1 MMCLTSCLSRQP
13 FPSRSYTLKDHFSLS
28 VSLPRSTR
36 FTAATNSM
44 KSIWPSCWEETRS
57 CQSDAERMSMHSRR
71 PDLQLVKAM
80 FQVLVPLRKRTSISC
95 AWTCEMEEP
104 PTRKIRSF
112 SLSRHLVSIEGAE
125 QVVHVGV
132 FLLGRAAG
140 DAKYL
145 LELVKMQLPAG
156 TLAGELPVELLDVLQ
171 GHLLL
176 QATLRLAHSHRH
188 ENPR

>member
-1 MMCLTSCLSRQP
+1 
-13 FPSRSYTLKDHFSLS
+13 
-28 VSLPRSTR
+28 
-36 FTAATNSM
+36 
-44 KSIWPSCWEETRS
+44 
-57 CQSDAERMSMHSRR
+57 MHSRR
-71 PDLQLVKAM
+71 PDLELIKTM
-80 FQVLVPLRKRTSISC
+80 FQVLVPLRKRTLISC

-104 PTRKIRSF
+104 PTRKIQSF
-112 SLSRHLVSIEGAE
+112 SLSHHLVSIEGAE
-125 QVVHVGV
+125 HVVHVGV

-176 QATLRLAHSHRH
+176 LATLRLAHSHRH
-188 ENPR
+188 ENPQ